1 MIGVGIVILM
11 IMCSSSNSNNIENFT
26 GDDDNKKVFRMF
38 HVKWCGHCKDAKP
51 KFIEFMKKNPDVN
64 AELIDAE
71 DDKNEEIVKAHEIE
85 GYPTFILTK
94 NGEDTLYDGDRT
106 VKGFEEFIE
115 NNY

>member
-1 MIGVGIVILM
+1 MIGVAIVILM
-11 IMCSSSNSNNIENFT
+11 VMCNSSNSNNVENFS
-26 GDDDNKKVFRMF
+26 GDSGDEKVFRMF

-71 DDKNEEIVKAHEIE
+71 DDENKDIVKAHEIE

-94 NGEDTLYDGDRT
+94 DGEDKLYDGDRT